1 MREHK
6 RERRQTVSSEGQR
19 EAGEKRKREGD
30 IHFVSRGH
38 PLTICRFIF
47 THILHMHRHLCAP
60 SNCLLGMGCGLLLKL
75 WAET

>member
-6 RERRQTVSSEGQR
+6 RERRQTVSGEGQS

-30 IHFVSRGH
+30 IHTVSRGH
-38 PLTICRFIF
+38 PLTIWRFIVA
-47 THILHMHRHLCAP
+47 HILHTHRYLCAP
-60 SNCLLGMGCGLLLKL
+60 SNRLLGMGCGPLLKL